1 MMAHTAL
8 ETPIDGES
16 ADVAERQHRLYKD
29 AIAVHGAALDRLAR
43 AYEAD
48 VERRRD
54 LVQEIHVEIWRSFAA
69 FDGRC
74 SERTWIYR
82 VAHNVGVSHV
92 VREKRGRPAAQCS
105 IEELEIAPPTSE
117 GDLDRVTDRR
127 RGVDRLMA
135 LVRSLGPFD
144 RQIILLYLEELDAN
158 SIAEITGLTSG
169 HVATKISRIK
179 NVLARQFQERTS
191 S

>member
-8 ETPIDGES
+8 ETPIADDA
-16 ADVAERQHRLYKD
+16 ADVAQRQHRLYKNSVS
-29 AIAVHGAALDRLAR
+29 VHGAAIDRLAR
-43 AYEAD
+43 AYEGDA
-48 VERRRD
+48 ERRRD

-92 VREKRGRPAAQCS
+92 VREKRGRPQSQCS
-105 IEELEIAPPTSE
+105 IEDLEIAPPTSE

-127 RGVDRLMA
+127 LGVDRLMA
-135 LVRSLGPFD
+135 LVRSLTPLD
-144 RQIILLYLEELDAN
+144 RQIILLYLEEIDAN
-158 SIAEITGLTSG
+158 SIAEITGLTPG
-169 HVATKISRIK
+169 HVATKIHRIK
-179 NVLARQFQERTS
+179 NVLARQFEERAS